1 MSLAGELNI
10 VNKRGFI
17 NSYPK
22 AQSIKNQNKFVLR
35 KFMKIYKLV
44 LTNSVREYQMTKASN
59 EKSHFSE
66 WKSHVMSS
74 VNEKICTAKN
84 KKLL

>member
-1 MSLAGELNI
+1 
-10 VNKRGFI
+10 
-17 NSYPK
+17 
-22 AQSIKNQNKFVLR
+22 
-35 KFMKIYKLV
+35 MKIYKLV